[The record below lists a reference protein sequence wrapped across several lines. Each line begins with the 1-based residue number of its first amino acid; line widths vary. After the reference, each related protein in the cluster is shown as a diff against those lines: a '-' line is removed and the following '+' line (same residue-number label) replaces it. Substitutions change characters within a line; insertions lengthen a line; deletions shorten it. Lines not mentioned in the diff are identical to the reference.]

1 MTAAPCLPSVISGMH
16 VGKLQFPASLSS
28 APMPSSL
35 SPLFVS
41 SPAETSALSNAR
53 LLELL
58 QNLVILPSTELQASS
73 PVVSLAYDRNS
84 EEILPVLEASKS
96 SDPLPLQLA
105 RLQVWLTNTARP
117 TTPVTSTPVSG
128 LILCPPIRT
137 RGLAEVNPTAAGSGR
152 NNPIT
157 DNHGGEQ
164 QMPSNMSPRVSP
176 EKALQSHPLNPDSG
190 QRTASTIPTTL
201 LHQLLSGVDFTQVRN
216 RSGLIEP
223 NLAASGRH
231 DLSNGDL
238 SGCVSSTQRAS
249 DHTNAVDLTMEPD
262 DPTTVHQTSILSS
275 DMSSA
280 LTATQNSSTE
290 SLLSTKSSTVDQSIP
305 PLLSE
310 GSSLTPFL
318 ERILACLL
326 ELQKTNGNSAS
337 LPTSVVD
344 QPQLATPRP
353 ASIPTE
359 PALTQGVPIASSYPN
374 YLLQLLTGNVAH
386 SSLRSSPVKC
396 VPSVQHPASP
406 STPLKVCTFNISNT
420 NKQSSET
427 PGPLVTSSEP
437 AASCSPRCSH
447 VNRDSQYRPRS
458 YSDLHQ
464 GTRYHHKLQRSQY
477 RPRSNS
483 KIEKPVK
490 VVRGLIETEKLTRE
504 LESSLFAQL
513 VLNADTPPPVLATTM
528 EVEPIA
534 DHPTEPYAPDAPL
547 ANARQSSVPTE
558 LDESLV
564 AQSTNGLKCVASDRY
579 RVMEWLREA
588 DLFVAEHSYDIPLGA
603 LLAVAITPGHYGV
616 LAELCSVVLAPS
628 SFTEVIPSSA
638 RRVVSKTWHQLLL
651 LLMIENNFIP
661 HVSASPTEHSGV
673 NSWGIN
679 LQKNQSNDSWRS
691 RTDFNHSTRE
701 KLLNA
706 ISSLA
711 ALETDECPTP
721 DMHLVS
727 DLTDLVMTGRE
738 LKLGAG
744 LFKSMRFC
752 VLAQN
757 AYPHHF
763 STSYTEALS
772 ELEAELSRCGFGP
785 ATFADVLKLLNRL
798 HCFDASTLKQ
808 FFGLATDPL
817 PLSERPPANNKI
829 PAHSASSSP
838 APSSVTPVTE
848 HSTSGTFKR
857 KARCAAPT
865 VRDSDQL
872 DHSPIRMRSR
882 AYTTNSYNKSARL
895 TELKVGRTRS
905 DTAPVELRSEAPWKS
920 FPR

>member
-1 MTAAPCLPSVISGMH
+1 MTAAPCLPSATSGMH
-16 VGKLQFPASLSS
+16 LGKFQFPASLSS

-35 SPLFVS
+35 PPLFVS
-41 SPAETSALSNAR
+41 SPVETSALSHTQ

-58 QNLVILPSTELQASS
+58 QNLVILPSTELQTSS
-73 PVVSLAYDRNS
+73 SVASLAYDRNP
-84 EEILPVLEASKS
+84 EKLLPVLEASKS

-105 RLQVWLTNTARP
+105 KFQVWLTNTARP
-117 TTPVTSTPVSG
+117 TTPVTSTSVSG
-128 LILCPPIRT
+128 LVSCPPVRT
-137 RGLAEVNPTAAGSGR
+137 HCLTGVNLTAADPGR
-152 NNPIT
+152 SNPIK
-157 DNHGGEQ
+157 DNHGIEQ
-164 QMPSNMSPRVSP
+164 QMPSNVGHRVSP
-176 EKALQSHPLNPDSG
+176 EKPLQPHPPNPDSG
-190 QRTASTIPTTL
+190 QRMASTNPTTL

-223 NLAASGRH
+223 NLTASGRH
-231 DLSNGDL
+231 ELSNGDL
-238 SGCVSSTQRAS
+238 SGCVSSTQRTS

-262 DPTTVHQTSILSS
+262 DSTAVHQASILSS

-280 LTATQNSSTE
+280 LTPTQNSSTE

-310 GSSLTPFL
+310 GGSLTPFL
-318 ERILACLL
+318 ERILAFLL
-326 ELQKTNGNSAS
+326 ELQKTSGNSAS
-337 LPTSVVD
+337 LSTSVAD
-344 QPQLATPRP
+344 QPQLATAGPV
-353 ASIPTE
+353 SIPTE

-374 YLLQLLTGNVAH
+374 CLLQLLTGNVTH

-406 STPLKVCTFNISNT
+406 STPLKVCTFNINDRQ
-420 NKQSSET
+420 NCET

-437 AASCSPRCSH
+437 AACCSPQSSH

-513 VLNADTPPPVLATTM
+513 VLNADSPPPVLATTM
-528 EVEPIA
+528 EVEPIP
-534 DHPTEPYAPDAPL
+534 DHPTEPYVPDAPL
-547 ANARQSSVPTE
+547 ADAGKSSVSTE

-564 AQSTNGLKCVASDRY
+564 AQSNSGLKCIASDRH
-579 RVMEWLREA
+579 RVMELLREA

-661 HVSASPTEHSGV
+661 HVSSSPTEPSNA

-679 LQKNQSNDSWRS
+679 VQKNQSNDAWRN

-711 ALETDECPTP
+711 ALETDDCPAP
-721 DMHLVS
+721 DIHLVN
-727 DLTDLVMTGRE
+727 DLTDLVMTGHE
-738 LKLGAG
+738 LQLEAG

-772 ELEAELSRCGFGP
+772 ELEAELSRCGFGS

-808 FFGLATDPL
+808 FFGLAIDPL
-817 PLSERPPANNKI
+817 PLSERSPVNNKI
-829 PAHSASSSP
+829 LGHTTSSSP

-872 DHSPIRMRSR
+872 DHSPVRMRSR

-905 DTAPVELRSEAPWKS
+905 DTAPVELRSGTTWKA